1 MESKLIIRTFF
12 IDILVIIAELE
23 RLLEHLLVSV
33 NRKQRHNDVIFVV
46 TNWCIVSKK
55 HIRILLKLP
64 QPFFIDTIHK
74 RVMKKKDRVV

>member
-46 TNWCIVSKK
+46 TNWCIVS
-55 HIRILLKLP
+55 R
-64 QPFFIDTIHK
+64 
-74 RVMKKKDRVV
+74 